1 MTPPRPI
8 QNGIWRPWLWY
19 GTDDFPR
26 FSRRSRV
33 SRVSRISWRPRIP
46 LSLEISGAVGVFG
59 APGNGCFPSRA
70 TWECQAFDTV
80 SRATWECH
88 AFDTL
93 SQTASRFMCGWEGK
107 NGAALDEFDTA
118 AAAAFARAARM
129 RLRSVSKRP
138 GDVACPP

>member
-1 MTPPRPI
+1 MTI
-8 QNGIWRPWLWY
+8 CK
-19 GTDDFPR
+19 TVH
-26 FSRRSRV
+26 RS
-33 SRVSRISWRPRIP
+33 
-46 LSLEISGAVGVFG
+46 
-59 APGNGCFPSRA
+59 PSI
-70 TWECQAFDTV
+70 FVPVPHTV